1 MIMKRAILFAAVS
14 LLSSGVA
21 VCIPQAAPVPVPS
34 PNGQMLV
41 QPQAN
46 LIEDT
51 NAKGAPF
58 TAEYVLE
65 NKGTLRDGTEVNVKR
80 TMMRY
85 RDGEGRT
92 RIETEDMITIVDPV
106 AHVNYT
112 LNKKSL
118 TGTKGPRTPTAAE
131 LQLRQEAQAALDAQN
146 RAAAASKSPSVT
158 LGREVTTESLGI
170 QVMEGVTVQGER
182 TTMMM
187 RFGMMEDAPM
197 IKVVGERWYSPELK
211 LSILTKSDDP
221 RQATVT
227 VSKYTNIVL
236 GEPDPALFRPPSG
249 YAVRDLNQRQEEI
262 Q

>member
-1 MIMKRAILFAAVS
+1 MKRAILFTTVT

-21 VCIPQAAPVPVPS
+21 FCIPQAAPVPVPA
-34 PNGQMLV
+34 PNGQIHV

-46 LIEDT
+46 LIEDMNT
-51 NAKGAPF
+51 KGAPF
-58 TAEYVLE
+58 AAEYVME

-80 TMMRY
+80 TTMRY

-92 RIETEDMITIVDPV
+92 RIETDDMITIVDPV
-106 AHVNYT
+106 AHAYYT

-118 TGTKGPRTPTAAE
+118 TGTKGPRTPTPVE

-146 RAAAASKSPSVT
+146 RAAAASKVPYVT
-158 LGREVTTESLGI
+158 LGREVTTESLGT

-211 LSILTKSDDP
+211 LSIMIKSDDP
-221 RQATVT
+221 RQATVMVT
-227 VSKYTNIVL
+227 KYTNIVL

>member
-1 MIMKRAILFAAVS
+1 MKRAILFAAVS

-21 VCIPQAAPVPVPS
+21 VCVPQAAPVPAPFQV
-34 PNGQMLV
+34 GQALV
-41 QPQAN
+41 
-46 LIEDT
+46 DDM

-80 TMMRY
+80 TMLRY
-85 RDGEGRT
+85 RDSEGRT
-92 RIETEDMITIVDPV
+92 RMETDDMITIVDPV
-106 AHVNYT
+106 SHVNYT

-146 RAAAASKSPSVT
+146 RAAAAAKGPSVT
-158 LGREVTTESLGI
+158 LGRQVTSESLGT
-170 QVMEGVTVQGER
+170 QVMEGLTVQGTR
-182 TTMMM
+182 TTVMM
-187 RFGMMEDAPM
+187 RFGMQEDAPM
-197 IKVVGERWYSPELK
+197 IKVVGELWYSPELK
-211 LSILTKSDDP
+211 LSISIKTDDP
-221 RQATVT
+221 RQSTVT
-227 VSKYTNIVL
+227 TAKYTNIVL

>member
-1 MIMKRAILFAAVS
+1 MKRAILFAAVS
-14 LLSSGVA
+14 LLVSGVA
-21 VCIPQAAPVPVPS
+21 VCTPQAVPVAVPDA
-34 PNGQMLV
+34 NGQMLV
-41 QPQAN
+41 QPYVS
-46 LIEDT
+46 LIEAM

-58 TAEYVLE
+58 TAECVLI
-65 NKGTLRDGTEVNVKR
+65 NKGRLRDGTEVNVKR

-85 RDGEGRT
+85 RDSEGRT
-92 RIETEDMITIVDPV
+92 RIETEDMITIVDPD

-146 RAAAASKSPSVT
+146 RAAAASKAPYVT
-158 LGREVTTESLGI
+158 LGREVTIESLGT
-170 QVMEGVTVQGER
+170 QVMEGLTVQGEQ

-187 RFGMMEDAPM
+187 RFGMVEDAPM
-197 IKVVGERWYSPELK
+197 IKVVSERWYSPDLK
-211 LSILTKSDDP
+211 LSILIKNDDP
-221 RQATVT
+221 RQTTVT
-227 VSKYTNIVL
+227 ETKYTNIVL

-249 YAVRDLNQRQEEI
+249 YNVRDLNQKQEEI

>member
-1 MIMKRAILFAAVS
+1 MKRAILFAAVS
-14 LLSSGVA
+14 LLVSGVA
-21 VCIPQAAPVPVPS
+21 VCTPQAVPVAVPDA
-34 PNGQMLV
+34 NGQMLV
-41 QPQAN
+41 QPYVS
-46 LIEDT
+46 LIEDM

-58 TAEYVLE
+58 TAENVLI
-65 NKGTLRDGTEVNVKR
+65 NKGRLRDGTEVNVKR
-80 TMMRY
+80 TMTRY
-85 RDGEGRT
+85 RDSEGRT

-146 RAAAASKSPSVT
+146 RAAAASKAPYVT
-158 LGREVTTESLGI
+158 LGREVTIESLGT
-170 QVMEGVTVQGER
+170 QVMEGLTVQGEQ

-187 RFGMMEDAPM
+187 RFGMVEDAPM
-197 IKVVGERWYSPELK
+197 IKVVSERWYSPDLK
-211 LSILTKSDDP
+211 LSILIKNDDP
-221 RQATVT
+221 RQTTVT
-227 VSKYTNIVL
+227 ETKYTNIVL

-249 YAVRDLNQRQEEI
+249 YNVRDLNQKQEEI